1 MFRCL
6 LPGQLPCR
14 VSLSIVVPFPI
25 PRTDVSPLRDS
36 LTDRMRSPW
45 GYRRPARDLESA
57 LAKLRIFA
65 NGSEFTVDL
74 LDYVTRRM
82 RRSHKRKIH
91 LCYVGKAKLCLSIN
105 VDGVFGTH
113 RNSLHTGEV
122 VGSIPTAP
130 TISINILALTFCGYA
145 HVSPKIP
152 SVKIS
157 DGRTGWL
164 TTQSVSDQSPAQIP
178 CYSLAKQRSENWQV
192 I

>member
-1 MFRCL
+1 M
-6 LPGQLPCR
+6 
-14 VSLSIVVPFPI
+14 SLGVCAGA
-25 PRTDVSPLRDS
+25 T
-36 LTDRMRSPW
+36 
-45 GYRRPARDLESA
+45 SA
-57 LAKLRIFA
+57 KYICATL
-65 NGSEFTVDL
+65 V
-74 LDYVTRRM
+74 
-82 RRSHKRKIH
+82 
-91 LCYVGKAKLCLSIN
+91 KAKLCISIN

-178 CYSLAKQRSENWQV
+178 CYSVTL
-192 I
+192 